1 VKLPLRKL
9 PPDALQSQRD
19 WIGAT
24 AFVVALFVSAGWAAA
39 MIAAALDDDVSAQGV
54 QLLAGLGG
62 VLAGSVAAFLGAGA
76 FMYWRRERYQSDPTE
91 EMQ

>member
-1 VKLPLRKL
+1 VKLPEG
-9 PPDALQSQRD
+9 PHN
-19 WIGAT
+19 WVGAV

-62 VLAGSVAAFLGAGA
+62 VLAGAVAGYLGAGVVLR
-76 FMYWRRERYQSDPTE
+76 WRERDHE
-91 EMQ
+91 